1 MNNRSVIYSSLRSLW
16 FATFFCAIIILV
28 TFTNAAHA
36 EKLTLLEGIKLVTEE
51 NRLIKIKQQEES
63 ISKADTLIARSGL
76 LPHADAMYGQV
87 YKEMQPGVIIGS
99 QSASTAERTFYT
111 YSLAVQQ
118 LLYDFGGVSSYYEA
132 SKRILETKQL
142 DTKRIK
148 NSVALQFV
156 LTYYDLLEAEKMV
169 TVAAGEKGRL
179 DVHLANARTLFEEGV
194 ITKNDLLQAE
204 IRLSD
209 AQQRLLTA
217 QNLKSV
223 RHSQLNN
230 LLARPLSTKIETEE
244 TSTVFT
250 NEPDLDKEQESAE
263 KDRYEMK
270 IVDTTLQALESEESA
285 KKSEYLPRFFVE
297 GRYDY
302 TKNKYQVHEG
312 LFGVMVGMNI
322 NFLNGGSTKAGLS
335 KIASQ
340 KQRLLTERSKLMDDI
355 KLDVERY
362 YLEMASAREKVKV
375 TKGTITQAEEN
386 LRINRARYGDGEGT
400 ATDVIDAITLLTV
413 AETNYYRS
421 LYEYN
426 RAYAGLMHAT
436 GKDLLEVYR

>member
-1 MNNRSVIYSSLRSLW
+1 MNNRSAIYFTGRSPW
-16 FATFFCAIIILV
+16 FFTIICAIIIAV
-28 TFTNAAHA
+28 SCTNVARA
-36 EKLTLLEGIKLVTEE
+36 EKLTLPEGIKIVTEE
-51 NRLIKIKQQEES
+51 NGLIKIKQQEES
-63 ISKADTLIARSGL
+63 ISEADTLIARSGL
-76 LPHADAMYGQV
+76 LPHADAKYGQV
-87 YKEMQPGVIIGS
+87 HTEMQPGVVIGN
-99 QSASTAERTFYT
+99 QSAPTAERSFYT
-111 YSLAVQQ
+111 YSLAIQQ

-142 DTKRIK
+142 DTKRMK
-148 NSVALQFV
+148 NYMALQFA

-169 TVAAGEKGRL
+169 TVASGEKERL
-179 DVHLANARTLFEEGV
+179 DIHLANAKTLYDEGV

-204 IRLSD
+204 IKLSD
-209 AQQRLLTA
+209 AHQKLLTA
-217 QNLKSV
+217 QNLKNI

-244 TSTVFT
+244 TNIVFA
-250 NEPDLDKEQESAE
+250 NEIDLDKAQESAE

-270 IVDTTLQALESEESA
+270 IIDTTLQAVKSEESA
-285 KKSEYLPRFFVE
+285 KKSEYLPRFFLE

-322 NFLNGGSTKAGLS
+322 NFLNGGSTRAGLS
-335 KIASQ
+335 KIAGQ
-340 KQRLLTERSKLMDDI
+340 KQRLLTERKKLIDDI
-355 KLDVERY
+355 RLDVERY
-362 YLEMASAREKVKV
+362 YLEMASAQEKVKV
-375 TKGTITQAEEN
+375 TKGAITQAEEN
-386 LRINRARYGDGEGT
+386 LRINKVKYGDGVGT

-436 GKDLLEVYR
+436 GKDLLEIYK

>member
-1 MNNRSVIYSSLRSLW
+1 MNNSSLIYFARHSLW
-16 FATFFCAIIILV
+16 SVTFFCALIIV
-28 TFTNAAHA
+28 VSCTDAARA
-36 EKLTLLEGIKLVTEE
+36 ENLTLTEGIKIVTEE

-76 LPHADAMYGQV
+76 LPHADAIYGQV
-87 YKEMQPGVIIGS
+87 YNEMQPGVIIGS

-111 YSLAVQQ
+111 YSLVIQQ

-148 NSVALQFV
+148 NSVALQFA
-156 LTYYDLLEAEKMV
+156 LTYYDLLEADKMV

-179 DVHLANARTLFEEGV
+179 DVHLANAKTLFEEGV

-209 AQQRLLTA
+209 AHQKLLTA
-217 QNLKSV
+217 QSLKNI

-230 LLARPLSTKIETEE
+230 LLARPLGANIETEE
-244 TSTVFT
+244 TNIVFAKDI
-250 NEPDLDKEQESAE
+250 NLDNAQESAE

-270 IVDTTLQALESEESA
+270 IIDTTLQAIKSEEFA
-285 KKSEYLPRFFVE
+285 KKSEYLPRFFLE

-302 TKNKYQVHEG
+302 TRNKYQVHEG
-312 LFGVMVGMNI
+312 LFGIMVGMNI

-340 KQRLLTERSKLMDDI
+340 KQRLLTERKKLIDDI

-362 YLEMASAREKVKV
+362 YLEMTSAREKVKV
-375 TKGTITQAEEN
+375 TKGAITQAEEN
-386 LRINRARYGDGEGT
+386 LRINRVKYGDGAGT
-400 ATDVIDAITLLTV
+400 ATDVIDAITLFTV

-436 GKDLLEVYR
+436 GKDLLEVYK